1 MAERVIE
8 MHFVCR
14 DDLNVTDLGDGTF
27 ETGVWYVSAEAARTV
42 RTVALHQDKKHPLLP
57 PGPGD
62 PANDHRLRRKGPLR
76 LPCPGGRSA
85 PRLGWRRQRRERLRV
100 RLGAPVASVA
110 FV

>member
-42 RTVALHQDKKHPLLP
+42 RTVALHQDKNTPSYRQ
-57 PGPGD
+57 GQVI
-62 PANDHRLRRKGPLR
+62 RRTTTVYEGKVR
-76 LPCPGGRSA
+76 YVF
-85 PRLGWRRQRRERLRV
+85 RV
-100 RLGAPVASVA
+100 REDGRPRAWGGGGSGEKGYVYG
-110 FV
+110 